1 MKKNT
6 LCTIT
11 YLQVKYFYKIHCNFA
26 FIMNTIIST
35 DLDEAKE
42 HLINDRVIA
51 IPTETVY
58 GLAANA
64 LHETA
69 VLKIFE
75 AKNRPTFNPL
85 IVHCSSWLE
94 AKKYVEEIPEKLSIL
109 IKKFSPGP
117 ITFLLKKKKIIP
129 DLVTAGS
136 NYVAIR
142 IPSHPLTLSLLQSL
156 DFPVA
161 APSANEFGY
170 ISPTTAQHVMDS
182 LQGKIP
188 FILNG
193 DVATVGV
200 ESTIVG
206 INEHNKI
213 VIHRLGGISKE
224 DLEKELGESIS
235 LENKSES
242 PSTAGQLKSHYA
254 PHTDLYIGEIKELLP
269 LHKNK
274 NICTISFCNKVEGIP
289 AENQFILSP
298 NKNLSEAAQQL
309 FSTLRT
315 IDNLKPA
322 VILAEIFPNEG
333 LGAAINDRLE
343 RASVV
348 HK

>member
-1 MKKNT
+1 M
-6 LCTIT
+6 
-11 YLQVKYFYKIHCNFA
+11 Q
-26 FIMNTIIST
+26 TIIST
-35 DLDEAKE
+35 NIEQAKQ
-42 HLINDRVIA
+42 HLLQNDVVA

-64 LHETA
+64 LNDDA
-69 VLKIFE
+69 VIKIFE

-85 IVHCSSWLE
+85 IVHCSSWDE
-94 AKKYVEEIPEKLSIL
+94 ASKYVEEIPEKFIPL

-117 ITFLLKKKKIIP
+117 ITFLLKKKKIIS
-129 DLVTAGS
+129 DLITAGS

-142 IPSHPLTLSLLQSL
+142 IPNHPTTLALLAAL
-156 DFPVA
+156 PFPVA

-193 DVATVGV
+193 DIATVGV

-206 INEHNKI
+206 INEQNKI
-213 VIHRLGGISKE
+213 IIHRLGGISKE
-224 DLEKELGESIS
+224 DIENEIGETMLLQNKNEK
-235 LENKSES
+235 
-242 PSTAGQLKSHYA
+242 PTTAGQLKSHYA
-254 PHTDLYIGEIKELLP
+254 PHTDLYLGDIRKLLAI
-269 LHKNK
+269 HQGK
-274 NICTISFCNKVEGIP
+274 NICTISFCNKYDGIP
-289 AENQFILSP
+289 IENQFILSP
-298 NKNLSEAAQQL
+298 NKNLNEAAQHL

-315 IDNLKPA
+315 IDNLKPS
-322 VILAEIFPNEG
+322 VILAEFFPNEG

-343 RASVV
+343 RAAAI